1 MKLILRRYIRKFI
14 RNSGFQRRLAPDFMD
29 VMNELDINLVL
40 DVGANDGGYGR
51 EIRDRGYK
59 GIIISFEPNPNAFK
73 RLIKNIKNDKK
84 WIAFQYAIGESNGI
98 LNLHITENDV
108 MSSFKEVTK
117 FGDTKDTII
126 KEQIDTVVCTL
137 DSFLNINNY
146 WDYNIYLKI
155 DTQGYE
161 MEVLGGS
168 ENSLNKIC
176 AVQAEISLI
185 HTYIGQ
191 PDWVDVILWMR
202 KRNFEL
208 STAICNSVV
217 GAQVREF
224 DFVFTKHKLNNEK
237 N

>member
-1 MKLILRRYIRKFI
+1 MKLQLRRYIRKFL
-14 RNSGFQRRLAPDFMD
+14 RNSGFQRRLTPDFVD

-51 EIRDRGYK
+51 EIRDRGYQ
-59 GIIISFEPNPNAFK
+59 GLIISFEPNPNAFK

-84 WIAFQYAIGESNGI
+84 WIAFQYALGDSSGK
-98 LNLHITENDV
+98 LNLHVTENDV

-117 FGDTKDTII
+117 FGDTKDTAT
-126 KEQIDTVVCTL
+126 KEEINTAVNTL
-137 DSFLNINNY
+137 DSFLDNENY
-146 WDYNIYLKI
+146 WDKNIYLKI

-161 MEVLGGS
+161 MEVLRGS
-168 ENSLNKIC
+168 ENSLNKIR

-202 KRNFEL
+202 NRKFEL
-208 STAICNSVV
+208 STAICNSIV
-217 GAQVREF
+217 GVQVREF
-224 DFVFTKHKLNNEK
+224 DFVFVRY
-237 N
+237 